1 MKVNHERTAGR
12 SRLTRTL
19 ICVMGL
25 ALVVVLA
32 VVGRVLYGRPA
43 GEPSAEV
50 AKAGT
55 RSAVAVVVTPAA
67 IRQFERS
74 VVVQGNVE
82 AKNLALVSPRIG
94 GTIEAIFVEEG
105 DSVVAGQTKL
115 FAVDQANLERA
126 VQISEQALAVA
137 RFATEEK
144 QANLERVQ
152 ADFAKAELDYGRF
165 KRLVE
170 KQAVTQDAF
179 EQQRSRYQQLQ
190 AMLKHART
198 LVELSKAQESQAQV
212 ALEVA
217 GKNLADAVVYA
228 PISGRISER
237 LHEPGEMGNPG
248 NAVVRIDDTAIV
260 EVSAYLPS
268 QYYAEVVCDRTVMA
282 VRVAGAALGE
292 QSIRYKSPTIDP
304 RLRTFEIKSLIE
316 NPPEGIV
323 PGAMADIVVVFEKR
337 QGMGVPAQAIQTR
350 GGQSVVFS
358 VREGIA
364 RQVALKTGLETAGWT
379 EVVDGALDAGTPV
392 ITMGQY
398 SVAEGTPVSVQE
410 E

>member
-12 SRLTRTL
+12 SRLMRTL

-25 ALVVVLA
+25 ALVAVLA
-32 VVGRVLYGRPA
+32 AVGRVLHGQPA
-43 GEPSAEV
+43 GERPAEV
-50 AKAGT
+50 GT
-55 RSAVAVVVTPAA
+55 KPAVTVVVTPAA
-67 IRQFERS
+67 MRQFERS

-82 AKNLALVSPRIG
+82 AKNLAMVSPRIG
-94 GTIEAIFVEEG
+94 GTIEAIFVDEG

-115 FAVDQANLERA
+115 FAIDQANLERA

-198 LVELSKAQESQAQV
+198 LVELSKAQESQAEV

-237 LHEPGEMGNPG
+237 LHEPGEMGSPG
-248 NAVVRIDDTAIV
+248 NAIVRIDDTAIV
-260 EVSAYLPS
+260 EVCAYLPA
-268 QYYAEVVCDRTVMA
+268 QYYAEVVCDRTLMTVH
-282 VRVAGAALGE
+282 VAGAAFRE
-292 QSIRYKSPTIDP
+292 QPIRYKSPTIDP
-304 RLRTFEIKSLIE
+304 RLRTFEIKSLLE
-316 NPPEGIV
+316 DPPEGIV
-323 PGAMADIVVVFEKR
+323 PGAMADIAVVLEKR
-337 QGMGVPAQAIQTR
+337 QGTGVPTRAIQTR

-358 VREGIA
+358 VRDGIA
-364 RQVALKTGLETAGWT
+364 RQVAIKAGLETAGWT
-379 EVVDGALDAGTPV
+379 EAVDGAIDTGTPV
-392 ITMGQY
+392 VTMGQY